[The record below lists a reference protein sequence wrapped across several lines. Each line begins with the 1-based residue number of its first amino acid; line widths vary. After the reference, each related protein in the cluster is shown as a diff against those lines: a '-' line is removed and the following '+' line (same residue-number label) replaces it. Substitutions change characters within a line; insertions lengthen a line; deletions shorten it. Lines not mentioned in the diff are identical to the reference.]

1 MADWIPLLQTGLW
14 VALVIVLVIWL
25 WRPLNALVE
34 VFIIRAR
41 SGAPFKAGPVEV
53 GVPPSILKTT
63 AIAALTAEGTSGGT
77 VEDSVRK
84 LMENKEYPSG
94 LQEEVYLVHEAQ
106 VLRER
111 TSPRSGRYRIRVWVE
126 AYDNELL
133 NRIKRVTYRLYDD
146 FHPDTVVATE
156 ARERE
161 FELWMNVYGEFT
173 LFAYAECENA
183 PNLWL
188 TRYLD
193 LPGRPPD

>member
-1 MADWIPLLQTGLW
+1 MADWIPLLQTGVW
-14 VALVIVLVIWL
+14 AALVIVLVIWF

-34 VFIIRAR
+34 VFVIRVR

-53 GVPPSILKTT
+53 GIPPSILKTT
-63 AIAALTAEGTSGGT
+63 SIATVTAEGTSGGT

-84 LMENKEYPSG
+84 LMENKEYPAG
-94 LQEEVYLVHEAQ
+94 LQEQVYLVHQAQ
-106 VLRER
+106 VVRER
-111 TSPRSGRYRIRVWVE
+111 TSPRSGRYRVRVWAE
-126 AYDNELL
+126 AYNDELL
-133 NRIKRVTYRLYDD
+133 TRIKRITYRLYDD
-146 FHPDTVVATE
+146 FHPHTVVATE

-173 LFAYAECENA
+173 VFAYAECEDGSG
-183 PNLWL
+183 LWL